1 MKPRIQLAIA
11 FAAASVFAADLPSP
25 ALLVLNKEDAT
36 LAIVDPANGKV
47 AGRVEVGQGPH
58 EVAASDDGR
67 QAYVTN
73 YGAGN
78 TLSIID
84 LVTLKELHRFDITPL
99 TRPHGVTT
107 SGGKVWFTA
116 EANKVIGRYD
126 PGANRIDFVL
136 GTGQNS
142 THMVLLSKDGNRIF
156 TTNIGSD
163 SVSIFDRVQGPAN
176 WNQTVVPVGKGP
188 EGMDLAPG
196 GRELWAANSRDGHVS
211 VIDANAKKVT
221 ATIDARTKRSNRL
234 KFTPDGRRVLISD
247 MEGGELVIID
257 VKSHE
262 QVKRISMGR
271 SPEGIL
277 VEPDGRRAF
286 IAVAGENQ
294 VAVLDLN
301 SLNVISKFETGRGP
315 DGMAW
320 VPAIPK

>member
-1 MKPRIQLAIA
+1 MKPRIQLTIA
-11 FAAASVFAADLPSP
+11 VAAASVLAADLPSP

-36 LAIVDPANGKV
+36 LAVVDPANGTV

-58 EVAASDDGR
+58 EVAVSDNGR
-67 QAYVTN
+67 EAYVTN

-78 TLSIID
+78 TLSIIE
-84 LVTLKELHRFDITPL
+84 LPALKEHRFDITPL
-99 TRPHGVTT
+99 MRPHGVAAW
-107 SGGKVWFTA
+107 GGKVWFTA

-126 PGANRIDFVL
+126 PAGNRLDFVL

-142 THMVLLSKDGNRIF
+142 THMVLLSKDGNKIF

-163 SVSIFDRVQGPAN
+163 SVSIFDRAQGPAG
-176 WNQTVVPVGKGP
+176 WNQTVVAVGKGP
-188 EGMDLAPG
+188 EGMDLAPD

-211 VIDANAKKVT
+211 VIDVNAKRVI

-257 VKSHE
+257 AKSRE
-262 QVKRISMGR
+262 PVKRIAIGR

-277 VEPDGRRAF
+277 VEPGGQRAF
-286 IAVAGENQ
+286 VAVAGENH

-301 SLNVISKFETGRGP
+301 SLNVTSKFNTGRGP

-320 VPAIPK
+320 AAAIAK